1 MEEGQRTMKGNPCKH
16 CGSTEIYFKE
26 VQVGGTYCRPLL
38 PIGPRLVGRP
48 DSFAAFEIRICGAC
62 GLVDWFVPERLLPEV
77 KQKFA
82 RLPEG

>member
-1 MEEGQRTMKGNPCKH
+1 
-16 CGSTEIYFKE
+16 
-26 VQVGGTYCRPLL
+26 LL
-38 PIGPRLVGRP
+38 PIGPRFTGHP
-48 DSFAAFEIRICGAC
+48 NSFAAFEIQICGAC